1 MPMAHLTPTEM
12 PLMAMLLL
20 AAVALGVVIGVWL
33 HSAKEERR
41 RKRWPIS

>member
-1 MPMAHLTPTEM
+1 MPVMMT
-12 PLMAMLLL
+12 LLV
-20 AAVALGVVIGVWL
+20 AAVALGVVIGVRL